1 MMDQSK
7 EVEGLE
13 KRVRQLVQD
22 QASLLE
28 KYARVMEENARLKA
42 QVLEFQRRLAMD
54 STNSSQPPSR
64 DGYQKKAIKPAIAKQ
79 GKANG
84 GQPGHRGRTLE
95 RVAMADQVQVHR
107 PESCGSCG
115 RVFTCEDSYEV
126 VSCRQVFDLP
136 EPKLE
141 VKEHQLVEVRCS
153 CGCVQSGQFPP
164 QVTARVQYGS
174 TVRALVTKL
183 SVDHRMPLGQISRL
197 FEDLYGYEIN
207 STTIEQTL
215 RRGHDLAESVQA
227 HIKTHLNNAPCVHLD
242 ESGVRVAGQLHWLHV
257 ASTDRWTHLFVH
269 EKRGQAAL
277 DDEASILGDYRG
289 TAVHDCWG
297 PYFAFDQLEHR
308 LCGAHLL
315 RELQGVIEYPSSPQA
330 IWAEAMHGFLLDLY
344 QTTCSGPDP
353 TPIQDPVAQD
363 QVRQVFR
370 KILEQADQQ
379 EPPPRPGKRG
389 RPKRS
394 KGRNLFERLQR
405 YEDGVLGFA
414 FEAQT
419 PFTNNQAERD
429 LRPAKVKQKV
439 SGCFRTLEGAR
450 VFAQLQAL
458 LSTLR
463 KQQRPI
469 FSSLCDLFSG
479 IDPTFN

>member
-1 MMDQSK
+1 MMDVSK
-7 EVEGLE
+7 EVARVE
-13 KRVRQLVQD
+13 KRLNQLVQ
-22 QASLLE
+22 AHAILLE
-28 KYARVMEENARLKA
+28 KHAWVVEENTRLKA
-42 QVLEFQRRLAMD
+42 QVLELRRRLGMD

-64 DGYQKKAIKPAIAKQ
+64 DGYKKKTIRPGLEKE
-79 GKANG
+79 GKAKG

-95 RVAMADQVQVHR
+95 PVARADHVQVHR
-107 PESCGSCG
+107 PECCGGCG
-115 RVFTCEDSYEV
+115 RMFTPEDVYEV
-126 VSCRQVFDLP
+126 VTSRQVFDLP

-141 VKEHQLVEVRCS
+141 VTEHRLAQVRCS
-153 CGCVQSGQFPP
+153 CGCVPSGHFPP

-174 TVRALVTKL
+174 AVRALVTKL

-197 FEDLYGYEIN
+197 FEDLYGYELN

-215 RRGHDLAESVQA
+215 RRGCALGESVQA
-227 HIKTHLNNAPCVHLD
+227 RIKTHLKHEPCVPLD
-242 ESGVRVAGQLHWLHV
+242 ETGVRVAGKLHWLHV
-257 ASTDRWTHLFVH
+257 ASTDRWTHRFVH
-269 EKRGQAAL
+269 QKRGQVAL
-277 DDEASILGDYRG
+277 DDEASILGEYSG

-297 PYFAFDQLEHR
+297 AYFAFDQLEHR
-308 LCGAHLL
+308 LCGAHVL

-330 IWAEAMHGFLLDLY
+330 VWAQAMHGFLLDLY
-344 QTTCSGPDP
+344 QTTCTGPDP
-353 TPIQDPVAQD
+353 TPIQDPLAQD

-370 KILEQADQQ
+370 KILEQADRQ
-379 EPPPRPGKRG
+379 EPPPQPGKRG

-414 FEAQT
+414 FEAHT

-439 SGCFRTLEGAR
+439 SGCFRTLEGAQ

-458 LSTLR
+458 ISTLR
-463 KQQRPI
+463 KQQRTI

-479 IDPTFN
+479 INPAFE